1 MVPLRGWPRAPHCCR
16 ASEPTP
22 RLTVPRGPPPPSPS
36 VRPCVADTECAAPR
50 FSSRGQPA
58 PPPCTRLL
66 PETGKEAI
74 CTRPLGP
81 NLPTQAAPG
90 GSQQTG
96 MSAAGLREP
105 LALFVSGTG
114 VFQEQGSG
122 AGTTWGGTGACVRT
136 GRGTLSSRTWARS
149 APGAPGRG
157 GAGVSVLVACG
168 PAADHPQHSRLTVE
182 RLGPQGSE
190 CPWLPHR
197 SEGKQAGRRGRS
209 TSLKE
214 RQPARPQNERA
225 NSLDN
230 ERCPDTRSQ
239 LQVPAGGG
247 LRGGPGGSPCSCRPA
262 PWPLATWGL
271 CVCVH

>member
-1 MVPLRGWPRAPHCCR
+1 MVPPRGRPRAPHCCR

-36 VRPCVADTECAAPR
+36 LRPRMADTECAAPR
-50 FSSRGQPA
+50 FSSCGQPA
-58 PPPCTRLL
+58 LPPCTRLL
-66 PETGKEAI
+66 PETGREAT
-74 CTRPLGP
+74 CTRPLEP

-96 MSAAGLREP
+96 VSAAGLREA

-136 GRGTLSSRTWARS
+136 GRGTLSSRTWAWS

-168 PAADHPQHSRLTVE
+168 PAARPPPAQPSHRREV
-182 RLGPQGSE
+182 GP
-190 CPWLPHR
+190 
-197 SEGKQAGRRGRS
+197 
-209 TSLKE
+209 
-214 RQPARPQNERA
+214 
-225 NSLDN
+225 
-230 ERCPDTRSQ
+230 
-239 LQVPAGGG
+239 
-247 LRGGPGGSPCSCRPA
+247 PGQ
-262 PWPLATWGL
+262 
-271 CVCVH
+271 